1 MDKETADVMRG
12 IARRSTLKNI
22 NDDGQM
28 QTASVEVGDGIYR
41 NDVEVLQ
48 PFGSISHSDEDGSLG
63 IVLALGGDQGDLVIL
78 PIGNPSKRTG
88 KTPKGTVGHANASGD
103 QVVIYPDG
111 RVVIKGATSIVAG
124 VGGCTLTISAA
135 GFAFEGG
142 VITHD
147 GVVIDKT
154 HGHVSAPPGPPGP
167 PVS

>member
-1 MDKETADVMRG
+1 MDKETADIMRG

-41 NDVEVLQ
+41 DNVEVLQ
-48 PFGSISHSDEDGSLG
+48 AFGAISHSDEDGALG

-111 RVVIKGATSIVAG
+111 RVVIKGATSIEAG
-124 VGGCTLTISAA
+124 VGGCKLTISAA

-154 HGHVSAPPGPPGP
+154 HGHESAPPGPPGP